1 MAFSEGATGLSHQ
14 PSCFESVLGVTV
26 ASVQGS
32 QVCLEWI
39 GTSDCFGI
47 VARHLE
53 FLLNLK
59 LRPPPLE
66 VRRECWDFL
75 PNEEGKWTLLSG

>member
-1 MAFSEGATGLSHQ
+1 MFGVDTQMAI
-14 PSCFESVLGVTV
+14 ESV
-26 ASVQGS
+26 QWN

-66 VRRECWDFL
+66 VRRECWDSF
-75 PNEEGKWTLLSG
+75 PHEAGTWTLISG